1 MARRRS
7 RGPKQ
12 HKFMN
17 KQKKGSSQIISLK
30 EKEKVGISIRCL
42 LLFYLTDTLPSSY
55 YCKVRGM
62 SLKY

>member
-17 KQKKGSSQIISLK
+17 KQKKGASQIISLK
-30 EKEKVGISIRCL
+30 EKEKVGISIRYL
-42 LLFYLTDTLPSSY
+42 LLFYLTDTLPHHII
-55 YCKVRGM
+55 VRSGGC
-62 SLKY
+62 L